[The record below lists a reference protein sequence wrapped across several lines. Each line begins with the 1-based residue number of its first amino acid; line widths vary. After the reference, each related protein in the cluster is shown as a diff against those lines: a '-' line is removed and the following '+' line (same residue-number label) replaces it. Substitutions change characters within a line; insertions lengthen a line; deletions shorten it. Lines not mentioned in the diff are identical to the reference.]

1 MGYCFVMSTVAS
13 VSPVT
18 SRFQTIPAYR
28 VSNQNTPVNIA
39 QAASASVK
47 VNQSLATVQSSASIT
62 QQGLPEGLLLSV
74 SQPSSSNSEAT
85 SDYRDL
91 RIALQSGNLT
101 AAQQA
106 YTRLQIDLELTY
118 AAQSSSVATSAT
130 SAANMNRTG
139 LNVVA

>member
-1 MGYCFVMSTVAS
+1 MS
-13 VSPVT
+13 
-18 SRFQTIPAYR
+18 AYQ
-28 VSNQNTPVNIA
+28 VSNQNSPVNFA
-39 QAASASVK
+39 QAASTSVN
-47 VNQSLATVQSSASIT
+47 VNQNPPTVQSSASTT

-85 SDYRDL
+85 SDYRDM
-91 RIALQSGNLT
+91 RTALQSGNLN

-118 AAQSSSVATSAT
+118 AAHSSTLAASAT
-130 SAANMNRTG
+130 SAANINGTG

>member
-1 MGYCFVMSTVAS
+1 MSAVAS

-28 VSNQNTPVNIA
+28 VSNQNSPVNIA

-130 SAANMNRTG
+130 SAANMNGTG